1 VRLPKWLRKTL
12 VAAITACTFGL
23 VTPPSSLMAAD
34 EPTADDAPSS
44 DWQHGGRVSQTT
56 SVAVESATQALPI
69 TRQQF
74 IEQTMEKAARQS
86 YEKFG
91 RKIAPVIEDEFRDV
105 ILPRIEEVIASL
117 AEQYPEEQ
125 LRYLAVTENPSGGM
139 GERIFH
145 IYRVDTGEDII
156 RFHVRREHPP
166 QDGYWFQFHY
176 HTWHD
181 DFRTHYELGKIYWDK
196 NTPPQ
201 WRT

>member
-1 VRLPKWLRKTL
+1 MKLPKWLRKTL
-12 VAAITACTFGL
+12 VVAITVCTFGL

-34 EPTADDAPSS
+34 EPASDDSPSS
-44 DWQHGGRVSQTT
+44 DWQNNHSGSPIA
-56 SVAVESATQALPI
+56 SVAAERETQAPAL

-74 IEQTMEKAARQS
+74 IEQTMEKAVVQS

-91 RKIAPVIEDEFRDV
+91 SKIAPVIEEEFRYV

-125 LRYLAVTENPSGGM
+125 LQYLAVTENPSGGM

-145 IYRVDTGEDII
+145 IYRVDTGEDIV

-176 HTWHD
+176 HTYHD
-181 DFRTHYELGKIYWDK
+181 HFQTHYELGKIYWDK

>member
-1 VRLPKWLRKTL
+1 MKLPKWLRKVL
-12 VAAITACTFGL
+12 VVTITVCTFGL
-23 VTPPSSLMAAD
+23 VTPPASLMAAD
-34 EPTADDAPSS
+34 EPAADDSPSS
-44 DWQHGGRVSQTT
+44 DWQNNHSGSQMA
-56 SVAVESATQALPI
+56 SVASEQETRAPI
-69 TRQQF
+69 LTRQQF
-74 IEQTMEKAARQS
+74 IEQTMEKAVVQS

-91 RKIAPVIEDEFRDV
+91 RKIAPVIKEEFRDV

-125 LRYLAVTENPSGGM
+125 LQYLAVTENPSGGI

-176 HTWHD
+176 HTYHD
-181 DFRTHYELGKIYWDK
+181 HFQTHYELGKIYWDK

>member
-1 VRLPKWLRKTL
+1 MKLPKWLRKTL
-12 VAAITACTFGL
+12 VVAITVCTFGL

-34 EPTADDAPSS
+34 EPASDDSPSS
-44 DWQHGGRVSQTT
+44 DWQNNHSGSPIT
-56 SVAVESATQALPI
+56 SVTAEREMQAPVL

-74 IEQTMEKAARQS
+74 IEQTMEKAVVQS

-91 RKIAPVIEDEFRDV
+91 SKIAPVIEEEFRDV

-125 LRYLAVTENPSGGM
+125 LQYLEVTENPSGGM

-176 HTWHD
+176 HTCHD
-181 DFRTHYELGKIYWDK
+181 NFQTHYELGKIYWDK

>member
-1 VRLPKWLRKTL
+1 
-12 VAAITACTFGL
+12 
-23 VTPPSSLMAAD
+23 MAAD
-34 EPTADDAPSS
+34 EPTTDDSPSS
-44 DWQHGGRVSQTT
+44 DWQHGDRGPQTA
-56 SVAVESATQALPI
+56 SVAAESATQALHV

-74 IEQTMEKAARQS
+74 IEQTMEKAIRQS

-91 RKIAPVIEDEFRDV
+91 RKIAPVIRDEFCDV
-105 ILPRIEEVIASL
+105 ILPRIEEVIVSL

-145 IYRVDTGEDII
+145 IYRVDNGEDII

-176 HTWHD
+176 HTYYD
-181 DFRTHYELGKIYWDK
+181 DFQTHYELGKIYWDK